1 MKIAIKL
8 GGFAFK
14 DELKTGVLKSYTNI
28 FNELYENG
36 HELVIVTGGGDS
48 ARKYTKAARELGASE
63 VVCDQVGIMASRLN
77 ANLLVTA
84 LKNIAFPS
92 IPESIEELK
101 DYFSFNKIVVMGG
114 LQPGQ
119 STDAVAALAAEV
131 IKADLLIYTKD
142 VDGVYTKDPNKD
154 LKAKKI
160 EQISIKEL
168 LNLIISEKVLAG
180 KYELIDL
187 VAIKLIER
195 SKVPTWIISGLDVEN
210 IKKVL
215 LGEHVGTRILID

>member
-8 GGFAFK
+8 GGFVFK
-14 DELKTGVLKSYTNI
+14 SKLKPEILKSYANI
-28 FNELYENG
+28 FNELYEKN
-36 HELVIVTGGGDS
+36 HKLVVITGGGES
-48 ARKYTKAARELGASE
+48 ARKYIKAARELGAPE
-63 VVCDQVGIMASRLN
+63 VVCDQIGIMVSRLN
-77 ANLLVTA
+77 ANLLIVA
-84 LKNIAFPS
+84 LKEIAFPS
-92 IPESIEELK
+92 IPKNIEELK

-119 STDAVAALAAEV
+119 STDAVAAIAAET

-142 VDGVYTKDPNKD
+142 VDGVYTSDPNKNRC
-154 LKAKKI
+154 AKKI
-160 EQISIKEL
+160 DEIPIKKL
-168 LNLIISEKVLAG
+168 LNLVIEDKIWAG

-195 SKVPTWIISGLDVEN
+195 SKIPTWIISGLNAEN

-215 LGEHVGTRILID
+215 LGK